1 MACVGTYVCPQIS
14 ENQSDEEERF
24 KENIVR
30 LHNVIRSVR
39 LPLFVLVEKHFWT
52 VLFTMDIVLESNR
65 SIKFIVSDAVIKIN

>member
-39 LPLFVLVEKHFWT
+39 LPRYSFVCSSRKALLDCTIHNGYRAGIEPFHQIDCF
-52 VLFTMDIVLESNR
+52 
-65 SIKFIVSDAVIKIN
+65 